1 MAFPTAVNDQ
11 ITDSITQSNVK
22 VVAESPAI
30 AMGSIYQSLAHST
43 GILFESAV
51 SAQQQQATLAMA
63 AANQGVMQIYSLDT
77 TVAAGANGKIAQA
90 SSPSDNLT
98 SLLTALNAIGDPTP
112 APKAVANAPETV
124 AADATPQAGTANTDA
139 TVSDDHDEGVEKA
152 IKSAVRFSNDTV
164 LGHGPAVAAG
174 VKEAADA
181 LAHAI
186 DEINRV
192 SHANLVRM
200 IEEAALAAVLA
211 LMIRQPEKA
220 KDYEAV
226 LQAIK
231 QAA

>member
-11 ITDSITQSNVK
+11 ITDSVTQSNVK
-22 VVAESPAI
+22 VIAESPAF
-30 AMGSIYQSLAHST
+30 AMSSIYQSLAHST
-43 GILFESAV
+43 GILFENAV
-51 SAQQQQATLAMA
+51 AAQQQQNTLAMA
-63 AANQGVMQIYSLDT
+63 ATNQGIMQIYSLDT
-77 TVAAGANGKIAQA
+77 TAAAGATDKVAQTGVA
-90 SSPSDNLT
+90 DNLT
-98 SLLTALNAIGDPTP
+98 SLLTVLNAMRNPTP
-112 APKAVANAPETV
+112 APKAAASAPETI
-124 AADATPQAGTANTDA
+124 AADATPQADTAKTDA
-139 TVSDDHDEGVEKA
+139 TASDHHHEGVAEA
-152 IKSAVRFSNDTV
+152 IRSAVHFSNDTV
-164 LGHGPAVAAG
+164 LGHGHAVVAG

-192 SHANLVRM
+192 SHANLVRT

-220 KDYEAV
+220 KDYDTV